1 VTHKIARTLLLAA
14 LAGLAF
20 GLLEA
25 LPDSPLAP
33 NAWAGP
39 TPPARVVYVA
49 GELSDANLIVVGSA
63 LAGSGKPATLLLD
76 TPAASPHLK
85 AFLADYK
92 PDAVIPVGRFPKGVA
107 DLEQRLD
114 VCTGDPAASGNP
126 PPLDLWQSLYPKPAA
141 VVVCPPSPRGQLLQA
156 ACLAGSLQA
165 PLFVSDGGR
174 AELGK
179 LRERLTEWDT
189 KQAYLIGECRRLA
202 DALPPMQVHQL
213 ADADAV
219 AAAHVRHLVK
229 HGRVETLVVANPND
243 FRDNPQ
249 AMSPL
254 APWVALQKR
263 APLLLTNEAGD
274 NAAEVVKAATRQD
287 ALKRVENVIFVA
299 DLSAVPLVR
308 RPNPI
313 KGDKDELIEMEPLTP
328 QGTEPF
334 TFAVGRLF
342 HEDPAVVPLML
353 ARQRLLAAA
362 TGPRRAV
369 VASNAGN
376 SLPLLETFS
385 RSTAKELKNAGY
397 KTTARFR
404 HDVEPDELRRLLS
417 DTDVFLWEGHHNTLV
432 RDWGFPTWDE
442 PLRRPSLVFLQSCLA
457 LKEAKVQ
464 PLLSRGAVAVV
475 GSSTRTYSASGGA
488 CSLAFFD
495 ALAYEDRSL
504 GASLRQAKNFL
515 LAYALLK
522 EKRLGDA
529 ATRSGA
535 NHRAAW
541 AFTLWGDPTL
551 KLLRPEAPD
560 DALPHVRAEISG
572 NYITLSLPP
581 GSHEKVTTTRYQVEM
596 LPNARLAGL
605 LRKEKEDDGQPLVPF
620 LFAEVQLPRP
630 RPGCAPKLSSK
641 VASSRWVFVY
651 DERRNA
657 GYLLVTSQPTDAKE
671 MRFHVEWQPVGS
683 AKAATPATSS
693 GQ

>member
-1 VTHKIARTLLLAA
+1 MTHKIARTLLLAA

-20 GLLEA
+20 GLVEA

-33 NAWAGP
+33 NALAGP
-39 TPPARVVYVA
+39 TPPARVAYVA
-49 GELSDANLIVVGSA
+49 GELSDENLIVVGSA

-76 TPAASPHLK
+76 TPASAPHLK

-92 PDAVIPVGRFPKGVA
+92 PDAVIPVGWFPGGFA
-107 DLEQRLD
+107 DLERRLD
-114 VCTGDPAASGNP
+114 VRTGHPVASGNRQ
-126 PPLDLWQSLYPKPAA
+126 PLNLWESLDPKPPI
-141 VVVCPPSPRGQLLQA
+141 VVICPPAPRGQLLQA
-156 ACLAGSLQA
+156 ACLAGSLHA
-165 PLFVSDGGR
+165 PLFVMHG
-174 AELGK
+174 ELGEPYNLLALK
-179 LRERLTEWDT
+179 KWET
-189 KQAYLIGECRRLA
+189 KQVYLIGKCRQLA
-202 DALPPMQVHQL
+202 DTLPPMQVHQL

-219 AAAHVRHLVK
+219 AAAHLRHLARQ
-229 HGRVETLVVANPND
+229 GRVETVVIANPDD

-254 APWVALQKR
+254 APWVAVQKR

-274 NAAEVVKAATRQD
+274 NAAEVVKAATRQE

-299 DLSAVPLVR
+299 DLAAVPPVR

-353 ARQRLLAAA
+353 ARQRLLAEA

-376 SLPLLETFS
+376 GLPLLETFS
-385 RSTAKELKNAGY
+385 RNTAKELKNAGY

-404 HDVEPDELRRLLS
+404 HDVESDELRQLLS

-551 KLLRPEAPD
+551 KLPRPETPD
-560 DALPHVRAEISG
+560 DALPHVRAETSG

-581 GSHEKVTTTRYQVEM
+581 GSHGKVTTTKYQVEM

-605 LRKEKEDDGQPLVPF
+605 LRKEKEDEGQPLVPF
-620 LFAEVQLPRP
+620 LFAEVQLPKP
-630 RPGCAPKLSSK
+630 RAGCAPKLSSK

-651 DERRNA
+651 DERRNV

-671 MRFHVEWQPVGS
+671 MRFHVEWQPVES
-683 AKAATPATSS
+683 AKAAQPAASS

>member
-1 VTHKIARTLLLAA
+1 VTHKLARTLLFAA
-14 LAGLAF
+14 LATLAF

-33 NAWAGP
+33 NAWAGAA
-39 TPPARVVYVA
+39 PPARAVYVA
-49 GELSDANLIVVGSA
+49 GELSDEELIVVVGA
-63 LAGSGKPATLLLD
+63 LARSDRPATLLLD
-76 TPAASPHLK
+76 TPAAAPHLK
-85 AFLADYK
+85 AFLAAYK
-92 PDAVIPVGRFPKGVA
+92 PDAVVPVGRFPKGIA
-107 DLEQRLD
+107 DLERRLD
-114 VCTGDPAASGNP
+114 VHAEAAVASQDG
-126 PPLDLWQSLYPKPAA
+126 PPLDLWRSLSPRPPV
-141 VVVCPPSPRGQLLQA
+141 VVVCPPAPRGRLLQA
-156 ACLAGSLQA
+156 ACLAGVTQA
-165 PLFVSDGGR
+165 PLFVFHEKSG
-174 AELGK
+174 ETTQLSK
-179 LRERLTEWDT
+179 RLTEWGT
-189 KQAYLIGECRRLA
+189 KQVYLIGECGRLA
-202 DALPPMQVHQL
+202 DALPPVQVHKL

-229 HGRVETLVVANPND
+229 QGRIETLVVANPND

-254 APWVALQKR
+254 APWVALQKH
-263 APLLLTNEAGD
+263 AALLLTNEAGD
-274 NAAEVVKAATRQD
+274 DAADVVKAATRQE
-287 ALKRVENVIFVA
+287 ALRKAENVILVA
-299 DLSAVPLVR
+299 DLAAIPLAR

-313 KGDKDELIEMEPLTP
+313 KGDKDEFIEMEPLTP
-328 QGTEPF
+328 QCTEPF

-353 ARQRLLAAA
+353 ARAKLLAQA

-385 RSTAKELKNAGY
+385 RNTAKELKNAGY
-397 KTTARFR
+397 RTTARFR
-404 HDVEPDELRRLLS
+404 HDVEPDELRQLLS
-417 DTDVFLWEGHHNTLV
+417 DTDLFLWEGHHNTLV

-495 ALAYEDRSL
+495 ALVYEDRSL

-522 EKRLGDA
+522 EKRLGEA

-535 NHRAAW
+535 NQRAAW

-551 KLLRPEAPD
+551 KLPRPEAPD
-560 DALPHVRAEISG
+560 NALPHVRGETDG
-572 NYITLSLPP
+572 NYVTLSLPAE
-581 GSHEKVTTTRYQVEM
+581 SHEKVTTRKYQVEM

-620 LFAEVQLPRP
+620 LFAEVQLPKP
-630 RPGCAPKLSSK
+630 RAGCAPKLSSK

-651 DERRNA
+651 DERRNV
-657 GYLLVTSQPTDAKE
+657 GYLLVTSLPTDAKE
-671 MRFHVEWQPVGS
+671 MRFHVEWRPVES
-683 AKAATPATSS
+683 AKAAAPATSS